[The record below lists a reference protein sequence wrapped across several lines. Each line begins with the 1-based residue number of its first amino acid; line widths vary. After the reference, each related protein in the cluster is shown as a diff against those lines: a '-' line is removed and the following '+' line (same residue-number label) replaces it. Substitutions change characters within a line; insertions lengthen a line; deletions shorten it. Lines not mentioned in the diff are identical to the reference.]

1 MKQLG
6 IFVILIALLS
16 LGPAAF
22 AADSDVPAPGPGDS
36 SRAGTEAR
44 TTPRHPDTDQDW
56 HGGELRQPGAYM
68 GQDGVLHHIP
78 ALQDPRLKIN

>member
-6 IFVILIALLS
+6 AFVILLALLS

-22 AADSDVPAPGPGDS
+22 AADGDVPAPSPGAS
-36 SRAGTEAR
+36 PRAGTEASPP
-44 TTPRHPDTDQDW
+44 PRYTDQDW